1 MNEETD
7 DIMNIYGS
15 KCSHIHIPNPE
26 QEFQEKCRTEG
37 QGLVEKYFSRTPSKG
52 QQPQQSQQPSQQY
65 VPQDHQQILNEAQQR
80 NMTLNEAAISIAKV
94 IPMFSNKND
103 KAYLKEI
110 REAIE
115 DMME

>member
-1 MNEETD
+1 MNEDTD
-7 DIMNIYGS
+7 GIMNIYGS

-37 QGLVEKYFSRTPSKG
+37 QDLVEKYFSRT
-52 QQPQQSQQPSQQY
+52 QPKEQKPSQQY
-65 VPQDHQQILNEAQQR
+65 VPQQAPQQQVLNEAQQR
-80 NMTLNEAAISIAKV
+80 NMTLNEAVVSIAKAM
-94 IPMFSNKND
+94 PMFTEKRD
-103 KAYLKEI
+103 REYLKEI